1 MKKIFTLLFAALA
14 LSANLWAAN
23 IGAWTSSQ
31 CNVTLSDNGVL
42 TISKISSQG
51 LMDSYTA
58 TKESEWYPFREQI
71 TSAVIEDGVSQIG
84 ARVFL
89 NCSNMTSVTIANT
102 VVSIGN
108 HAFDGCSSLTTL
120 TIPESVNII
129 GTAAFKGCE
138 SLQSISCKI
147 ITPVELD
154 GDAFKNVSRSIPLY
168 VPWQSVD
175 EYNAAAI
182 WQDFNVLPDP
192 TQCPAW
198 GNCGLQGDN
207 VTWYLDCDGRLIV
220 SGTGAMENYTKDNH
234 LAPWSVRANTVKTII
249 IGEGVTTIGDY
260 AFKDCISA
268 TSLTIANS
276 VVSIGRNAFAQCR
289 NLTEVTI
296 PGAVTNIGQYAFSGC
311 YRITT
316 LSILSSKINS
326 LPIAAFGSCNGL
338 ESILCAATIPPTCHA
353 ETFKDIDITEINQI
367 KLYVPGNSKSLY
379 QNAPIWQ
386 DFDVQASA
394 KKRILF
400 VDEEGNELKVASV
413 DEGVEPNA
421 DELTPTKADDED
433 YTYEFDGW
441 LPTIQPA
448 TQDYVYVT
456 HFVRTPKKFFNVG
469 IGGANCALNVTN
481 KVPEG
486 TYLEVTVAPEDCYQF
501 TQWSDGDN
509 NNPRIIQVTENTN
522 ISADCTKIIYTIEGQ
537 AQGSGAVTIAPK
549 Q

>member
-1 MKKIFTLLFAALA
+1 MKKIITLLFAALM

-23 IGAWTSSQ
+23 IGTWTSSQ

-51 LMDSYTA
+51 QMDNYTA

-129 GTAAFKGCE
+129 GTGAFKGCE

-207 VTWYLDCDGRLIV
+207 VTWSLDCDGLLIV

-326 LPIAAFGSCNGL
+326 LPIAAFGSCDGL

-353 ETFKDIDITEINQI
+353 ETFKDITIEKINAI
-367 KLYVPGNSKSLY
+367 KLYVPGNSKDLY
-379 QNAPIWQ
+379 KQAPVWQ

-400 VDEEGNELKVASV
+400 VDEEGNELKAASV
-413 DEGVEPNA
+413 DEGVTPNA
-421 DELTPTKADDED
+421 DELHPAKDADDD
-433 YTYEFDGW
+433 YVYEFAGW
-441 LPTIQPA
+441 LPAIQAA

-456 HFVRTPKKFFNVG
+456 HFVRTPKKFFNVTINGENCG
-469 IGGANCALNVTN
+469 INVTN
-481 KVPEG
+481 KVPAG
-486 TYLEVTVAPEDCYQF
+486 TILTVEAVPDECLQF
-501 TQWSDGDN
+501 QKWSDDETA
-509 NNPRIIQVTENTN
+509 NPRTITVTEDLDV
-522 ISADCTKIIYTIEGQ
+522 SAELNKVKYSIQGQ
-537 AQGSGAVTIAPK
+537 GTGGKGLIVEK